1 MTTARTDEIDIQPL
15 PARTGYRFRRRL
27 AIGRR
32 FGSFPLLSAACIT
45 HSEPAVAQNRP
56 PNRACIC
63 GPCRKCA
70 SGYRSGSG
78 SARQLR
84 GRSQK
89 LILGAAFG
97 VRTYFRK
104 TGEWK
109 ELSHQANLSAYI
121 LERSILY
128 SATGNTYSIAG
139 AFRGKEIKQ
148 AITDFFQASTGSQQ
162 KPPIA
167 LTGPDGKPI
176 QLNRGVWS

>member
-1 MTTARTDEIDIQPL
+1 M
-15 PARTGYRFRRRL
+15 
-27 AIGRR
+27 
-32 FGSFPLLSAACIT
+32 
-45 HSEPAVAQNRP
+45 
-56 PNRACIC
+56 
-63 GPCRKCA
+63 
-70 SGYRSGSG
+70 
-78 SARQLR
+78 
-84 GRSQK
+84 
-89 LILGAAFG
+89 GAAFG

-104 TGEWK
+104 TGWK
-109 ELSHQANLSAYI
+109 ELSHQSNLSAYI

-167 LTGPDGKPI
+167 LTGPDGNPI

>member
-1 MTTARTDEIDIQPL
+1 
-15 PARTGYRFRRRL
+15 
-27 AIGRR
+27 
-32 FGSFPLLSAACIT
+32 
-45 HSEPAVAQNRP
+45 
-56 PNRACIC
+56 
-63 GPCRKCA
+63 
-70 SGYRSGSG
+70 
-78 SARQLR
+78 
-84 GRSQK
+84 
-89 LILGAAFG
+89 LGAAFG

-128 SATGNTYSIAG
+128 SAAGNTYLIAG
-139 AFRGKEIKQ
+139 AYRRKEIKQ

>member
-1 MTTARTDEIDIQPL
+1 MYLWPLPTMRIRVSFRLRSAIARTQPK
-15 PARTGYRFRRRL
+15 TYIGGGFRRSNL
-27 AIGRR
+27 FPKDRR
-32 FGSFPLLSAACIT
+32 VERTLSPDQFA
-45 HSEPAVAQNRP
+45 
-56 PNRACIC
+56 
-63 GPCRKCA
+63 
-70 SGYRSGSG
+70 
-78 SARQLR
+78 
-84 GRSQK
+84 
-89 LILGAAFG
+89 
-97 VRTYFRK
+97 
-104 TGEWK
+104 
-109 ELSHQANLSAYI
+109 AYI